1 MTFLQLSSSLSAFG
15 SCIQKNIFLEEL
27 LNLRMNTL
35 PVVQAL
41 TLRNSMSSGKM
52 TAEKFD

>member
-1 MTFLQLSSSLSAFG
+1 MSALD
-15 SCIQKNIFLEEL
+15 SCIQKNIFREEL

-52 TAEKFD
+52 TEERKKISQFFINIP